1 MFSLPNSYSSLI
13 IQHEAV
19 AWSLV
24 STASPCK
31 CSLTHQPLGVATRA
45 ASSHLTKLMV
55 RASSH
60 SSGPSAQ
67 LPLWLHKL
75 SWANRI
81 FVGTWQK
88 KAASFICPRVWSK
101 PCILPLPRP
110 RLMVPKASL
119 SGNRRAVP
127 SGETE
132 KEWPWACSRGGFSG
146 HCWGAPGS
154 CTPGNSIANFCSSY
168 DKAFR
173 NWAVLGFTWLNL
185 NALVD

>member
-31 CSLTHQPLGVATRA
+31 CSLTHQPLAVATRA
-45 ASSHLTKLMV
+45 ASSHLTKPMV

-88 KAASFICPRVWSK
+88 KAASFIP
-101 PCILPLPRP
+101 PLGCG
-110 RLMVPKASL
+110 ASL
-119 SGNRRAVP
+119 TSCPCPGLDLWCQRRHCQEIGELFHLGRLRRSDPGPVPGASSQATAEEPQAPAPQGTLKPVSAAPMIRLSGMEL
-127 SGETE
+127 S
-132 KEWPWACSRGGFSG
+132 
-146 HCWGAPGS
+146 
-154 CTPGNSIANFCSSY
+154 
-168 DKAFR
+168 
-173 NWAVLGFTWLNL
+173 
-185 NALVD
+185 